1 MKALFGEK
9 YKYSAALTH
18 DLFTIVDGNMKYYG
32 GSQNLYDNQKEKSAG
47 CGIAGAADVVMYMKA
62 RDTGVYTFRKEEFL
76 SISNTIRKYIPIIPG
91 RGVNS
96 FILAFGLNR
105 LFKKNRIRY
114 HAHWKCS
121 KRDKWKITENMLK
134 NDIPVILAIGN
145 NYPFFWRGK
154 GVNLYVQDLSQ
165 NVEGELC
172 LRKERVVGG
181 HFVVAT
187 AINGNVLTVS
197 SWGRKYYINLEEYDR
212 YASKIS
218 NQFYSNILGVRPL

>member
-1 MKALFGEK
+1 
-9 YKYSAALTH
+9 
-18 DLFTIVDGNMKYYG
+18 
-32 GSQNLYDNQKEKSAG
+32 
-47 CGIAGAADVVMYMKA
+47 
-62 RDTGVYTFRKEEFL
+62 
-76 SISNTIRKYIPIIPG
+76 
-91 RGVNS
+91 
-96 FILAFGLNR
+96 
-105 LFKKNRIRY
+105 
-114 HAHWKCS
+114 
-121 KRDKWKITENMLK
+121 MLK

-165 NVEGELC
+165 NVPGELC